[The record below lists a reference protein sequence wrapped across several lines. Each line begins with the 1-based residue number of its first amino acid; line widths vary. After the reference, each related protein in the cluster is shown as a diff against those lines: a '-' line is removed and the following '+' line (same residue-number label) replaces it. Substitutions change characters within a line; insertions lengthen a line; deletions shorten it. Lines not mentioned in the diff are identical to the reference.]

1 MGATLA
7 DVPYDLRLYVKQR
20 ELVAE
25 IVLRITKGRFSRAAG
40 LSPHRAPYIVT
51 LIRLALHGSLQ
62 RLVRCI
68 VCKKFAVKRRT
79 GHYPFCSKACSRKH
93 DSDTKRPS
101 KLDRAL
107 ATLPHEFQHLLVGMR
122 GWSGFEHEK
131 KFNLISN
138 MQTRAKTYRVLTPSQ
153 VRAGQ
158 ARQLG
163 RKRDDLVNR

>member
-1 MGATLA
+1 
-7 DVPYDLRLYVKQR
+7 
-20 ELVAE
+20 
-25 IVLRITKGRFSRAAG
+25 
-40 LSPHRAPYIVT
+40 
-51 LIRLALHGSLQ
+51 
-62 RLVRCI
+62 
-68 VCKKFAVKRRT
+68 
-79 GHYPFCSKACSRKH
+79 
-93 DSDTKRPS
+93 
-101 KLDRAL
+101 
-107 ATLPHEFQHLLVGMR
+107 MR